1 MDNTVMNASMNLLRR
16 LPAKDVP
23 KNLAAISELIQDD
36 EIRDDVTVKTDKPL
50 GRYSIAFDHHT
61 LIQQSVTNSISYIQ
75 KLVTMSKQVK
85 SS

>member
-50 GRYSIAFDHHT
+50 GKFSIQINTIHNYSIECRINANLTYFD
-61 LIQQSVTNSISYIQ
+61 SI
-75 KLVTMSKQVK
+75 
-85 SS
+85 

>member
-1 MDNTVMNASMNLLRR
+1 MNASMNLLRR

-50 GRYSIAFDHHT
+50 GK
-61 LIQQSVTNSISYIQ
+61 YIQ
-75 KLVTMSKQVK
+75 LLERNDISLKLVSVGFFLIIPYLLSMYRGWNR
-85 SS
+85 

>member
-1 MDNTVMNASMNLLRR
+1 MNASMNLLRR

-50 GRYSIAFDHHT
+50 GKYRLH
-61 LIQQSVTNSISYIQ
+61 
-75 KLVTMSKQVK
+75 
-85 SS
+85 